1 MQNEELKYD
10 SGLIANAAKNGH
22 FGFLKYLNEHN
33 CPWNVSATKWA
44 ARNGNLEVLKFL
56 CESSCPID
64 SYASLVAAR
73 NGHIKVV
80 RYLEQENYT
89 LHSEAI
95 ALLNSNYVANEGV
108 VDS

>member
-1 MQNEELKYD
+1 LQNEELKYD

-44 ARNGNLEVLKFL
+44 AKNGHFEVLQFL
-56 CESSCPID
+56 CESGCPIYGHV
-64 SYASLVAAR
+64 SFEAAK
-73 NGHIKVV
+73 NGHIEIV
-80 RYLEQENYT
+80 RYLQQENYP